1 MMSGAKV
8 PKRKQSHPKC
18 VTECF
23 NEISRKYRALTRD
36 SHPPPP
42 YRGGGGMHRIQLK
55 KRKKEKHKSKD
66 FSLALSSF
74 PLSVLLSSMLD
85 LTHDQ

>member
-42 YRGGGGMHRIQLK
+42 YRGGGYAPDPVEEKK
-55 KRKKEKHKSKD
+55 KRKTKAKTSP
-66 FSLALSSF
+66 SLFLPFLS
-74 PLSVLLSSMLD
+74 PVLLSSMLD

>member
-42 YRGGGGMHRIQLK
+42 YRGGGYAPDPVEEK
-55 KRKKEKHKSKD
+55 KKKKNKSKD